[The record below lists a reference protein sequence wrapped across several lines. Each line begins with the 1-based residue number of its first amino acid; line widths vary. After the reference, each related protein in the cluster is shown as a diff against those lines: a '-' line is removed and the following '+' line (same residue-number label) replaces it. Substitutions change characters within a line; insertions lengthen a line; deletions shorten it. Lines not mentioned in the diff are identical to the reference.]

1 MNIARDEAMIAHTDV
16 AVYVRRRGKQVR
28 TSCLFGM
35 EMLCAYIESIETAS
49 HLAMIR
55 REANFARE
63 TDEVEMS
70 IADTCSAKSP
80 LFAFG
85 FSEGCRAWA
94 PM

>member
-1 MNIARDEAMIAHTDV
+1 MPAKTTQRTKRVQRVNIARDEAMIAHTDV

-55 REANFARE
+55 REANFAEKR
-63 TDEVEMS
+63 M
-70 IADTCSAKSP
+70 KS
-80 LFAFG
+80 
-85 FSEGCRAWA
+85 R
-94 PM
+94 